1 MSISCLSDL
10 RFFKEQLLLSVLHSI
25 LAVHHLNRLLN
36 SNTFMGCMHA
46 AGHKMIASVN
56 GFFKKALSLKY
67 IGIGDYIYTCIQ

>member
-1 MSISCLSDL
+1 
-10 RFFKEQLLLSVLHSI
+10 
-25 LAVHHLNRLLN
+25 
-36 SNTFMGCMHA
+36 MGCMHA